1 MNMNGPRI
9 LVIKLSS
16 LGDVLHSLPTLTAI
30 RRAHPRAYI
39 AWVVGPKA
47 AEIVTRHPGVDR
59 VYGLGVVGEQTAN
72 FHPLPSTRDAMPVLR
87 AERFDISLDM
97 QGLFRTAVLAFRIGA
112 RQRVG
117 FRGFQEG
124 AFLLCNRRVSPCRE
138 DIHAIHGYLQFARYL
153 GADDSIVDFGLV
165 EEPDDKAWAEN
176 LLGVAA
182 PIQSGRTLKGAA
194 TPPIAAIAPAASRT
208 EKRWSADGFAQ
219 TAAALRSAGARVV
232 VVGSSADAPIAA
244 RICSAS
250 GAEDLTGQTTLPQL
264 AALLRRCQ
272 LFIGNDSGPLHLAA
286 AVGTPCLSLF
296 GPTLPLR
303 TGPFGNHVVLV
314 GHGISWAEKIAP
326 DQVIKTAEAILA
338 GSRSIPTQAQ

>member
-1 MNMNGPRI
+1 MSSPRI
-9 LVIKLSS
+9 VIIKLSS

-47 AEIVTRHPGVDR
+47 AGIVTRHPGVDL
-59 VYGLGVVGEQTAN
+59 VYGLGVVGERTAK
-72 FHPLPSTRDAMPVLR
+72 FHPLPSTRAAMPVLR

-97 QGLFRTAVLAFRIGA
+97 QGLFRTALLAFRIGA
-112 RQRVG
+112 RQRIG

-124 AFLLCNRRVSPCRE
+124 AFLLCNRRVIPCRE

-153 GADDSIVDFGLV
+153 GADDSTVHFGLV
-165 EEPDDKAWAEN
+165 EDPEDKAWAGGF
-176 LLGVAA
+176 LA
-182 PIQSGRTLKGAA
+182 RHTGAA
-194 TPPIAAIAPAASRT
+194 RLAAIAPAASRA

-219 TAAALRSAGARVV
+219 TAAALRSMGARVV

-250 GAEDLTGQTTLPQL
+250 GAEDLTGRTTLPQQ

-326 DQVIKTAEAILA
+326 DQVIKAAEAILA
-338 GSRSIPTQAQ
+338 GARAKAADVK